1 MALYT
6 VENVIDATKRLIE
19 EAGDVH
25 VVTQDQLIQMTL
37 DAEKKV
43 ATETQCLK
51 HYEEVS
57 LSTSAVSYVLTG
69 DDFATKSPSSIIDV
83 LYYYPHGMK
92 SVRRIEPGK
101 VPPTS
106 DQLYP
111 YYWYFRASLLWLF
124 PWLSAVPAAGTH
136 SCNKVTVVYAHLPTT
151 TAALESDLQIP
162 DDFQIIVPYYVAK
175 LVAVKDNQMNKSQE
189 LDKIIQALSIKGITA
204 ISGQSAYGGGGEGGQ
219 AG

>member
-6 VENVIDATKRLIE
+6 VEQVIDATKRLTE

-25 VVTQDQLIQMTL
+25 VVTQDQLIQMVL
-37 DAEKKV
+37 DSEKKV
-43 ATETQCLK
+43 ATETQCLADTEQVTLLDSGVD
-51 HYEEVS
+51 Y
-57 LSTSAVSYVLTG
+57 T
-69 DDFATKSPSSIIDV
+69 PSGSWSSVIDV

-106 DQLYP
+106 DQSYP
-111 YYWYFRASLLWLF
+111 YYWYYRASLLWLY
-124 PWLSAVPAAGTH
+124 PWLSSVPSDGGQ
-136 SCNKVTVVYAHLPTT
+136 NEDEVTVIFAKLPTT
-151 TAALESDLQIP
+151 SAALGSDLQIP

-175 LVAVKDNQMNKSQE
+175 LVAIKDNQMNKSQE
-189 LDKIIQALSIKGITA
+189 LDRIIQALSIKGITA
-204 ISGQSAYGGGGEGGQ
+204 ISGLSAYGGGEGGQ